1 MCTPGARILGGCHRI
16 PPPVLLGQGTETC
29 FPAEPLR
36 QQKERVGDAVQ
47 GYRITGTP
55 AEMLTQSRFDMKLIG
70 QR

>member
-1 MCTPGARILGGCHRI
+1 M
-16 PPPVLLGQGTETC
+16 
-29 FPAEPLR
+29 
-36 QQKERVGDAVQ
+36 GDAVQ